1 MPKPPQKNQGGRPAG
16 AGRSAAGP
24 RRPDGESTDRPNR
37 RFEGET
43 GQRPNRRPDGEQRP
57 ARRFDGDADQPRKVV
72 RGFVPPSPT
81 VVGSMLNN
89 PAPIRMAGAAP
100 VVQATPMAAPTG
112 SGFGAVPAKADP
124 SFLLDL
130 EGKRSLVGM
139 TKEELKE
146 FVESLGEPGFRAKQ
160 LFQWIYQKGATTF
173 DQMTN
178 LSAAFRAKLA
188 EKARLKLCEREVAQ
202 NAEPTR
208 TTKYLFQLP
217 DGQKVESVLMRHNYG
232 NSVCVT
238 TQVGCRMGCS
248 FCASTFGGLVRNLL
262 AGEIVDQI
270 LVMAS
275 DLPEGQRI
283 DSVVL
288 MGSGEPMENYD
299 QVLKAV
305 RLMHDPDGLN
315 IGYRHITLST
325 SGLVPAIYRLA
336 DEGIPITLALSLHAP
351 NDQLRSELMPVNR
364 VWPVGEVLAATRHY
378 GEQTGRRVTYEY
390 ILIEEVNDNPEEAE
404 QLAALLRGSL
414 AHVNLIPMN
423 PVAERPQYRRPSKER
438 IKRFQ
443 EILEAHGLETTVR
456 REMGGDIDAAC
467 GQLRNRVQRQ
477 RNRAR
482 S

>member
-1 MPKPPQKNQGGRPAG
+1 MNENKRPSLRRTVSVDRPAPSTTIVG
-16 AGRSAAGP
+16 A
-24 RRPDGESTDRPNR
+24 
-37 RFEGET
+37 
-43 GQRPNRRPDGEQRP
+43 
-57 ARRFDGDADQPRKVV
+57 
-72 RGFVPPSPT
+72 
-81 VVGSMLNN
+81 MLDN
-89 PAPIRMAGAAP
+89 PAPVRTSGAAP
-100 VVQATPMAAPTG
+100 VVRTEGAHAAPTG

-124 SFLLDL
+124 SFLLELD
-130 EGKRSLVGM
+130 GKRPLVGM
-139 TKEELKE
+139 TKEEMKE
-146 FVESLGEPGFRAKQ
+146 FVESLGEPAFRANQ
-160 LFQWIYQKGATTF
+160 LFQWVYQKRATEF

-178 LSAAFRAKLA
+178 LSAAFRQKLT
-188 EKARLKLCEREVAQ
+188 EKARLRLCQREVAEQ
-202 NAEPTR
+202 AAPTR
-208 TTKYLFQLP
+208 TTKYLFELP

-270 LVMAS
+270 LAMAA
-275 DLPEGQRI
+275 DLPEGGRI

-299 QVLKAV
+299 QVLKAI
-305 RLMHDPDGLN
+305 RLMHEPDGLN

-325 SGLVPAIYRLA
+325 SGLIPAIHRLA
-336 DEGIPITLALSLHAP
+336 EEGLPITLALSLHAP

-364 VWPVGEVLAATRHY
+364 VFPVRDVLAATRHY
-378 GEQTGRRVTYEY
+378 AEVTGRRVTYEY
-390 ILIEEVNDNPEEAE
+390 ILIEGVNDNPEQATEV
-404 QLAALLRGSL
+404 AALLKGSL

-438 IKRFQ
+438 IQRFQ
-443 EILEAHGLETTVR
+443 AILAENGLEATIR